1 MITNDLPQLD
11 LKQCNICMDFFDKKN
26 ITGLKC
32 NPEKHTFCLDCITDW
47 FITIKN
53 NKNHFS
59 QYKTRECPICRESAG
74 AIPLKEGIEY
84 IKGIHL
90 IPKKK
95 ITKTVKA
102 EIVQSTSECCGHQLV
117 TKNEK
122 CKVKGKPCYNG
133 LCGRHYNL
141 INKKKGEIN
150 NP

>member
-1 MITNDLPQLD
+1 MITNDLSPCET
-11 LKQCNICMDFFDKKN
+11 KQCNICMENFGKEN

-53 NKNHFS
+53 NKNHMI

-74 AIPLKEGIEY
+74 MIPLKEGYEY

-95 ITKTVKA
+95 KTVKPKS
-102 EIVQSTSECCGHQLV
+102 EDNSECCGHQLV

-122 CKVKGKPCYNG
+122 CKIKGKPCYNG